1 MDKEKNEFK
10 SWKDLRIGITGAS
23 GALGSSL
30 AKDFR
35 EAGSYVIGL
44 TSKKIDDIDMGISNL
59 PHEWV
64 KWQCGEEKNI
74 SNIIKSLDILI
85 LNHGINYQGNQNNNS
100 IINSIEINALSIF
113 RFIELIESFSG
124 LNSTTKRYR
133 EIWINTSEAEIQPA
147 LSPTYELSK
156 RLIGQIISIKMR
168 KYIFKKNSN
177 LKIRK
182 IILGPFKSRLNP
194 IGILNSE
201 TVSKKIVKIGKQ
213 NSHLI
218 IITPNPITY
227 LIIPIN
233 EYLRYL
239 YYWLTEKI

>member
-100 IINSIEINALSIF
+100 IINFGSSILPIALI
-113 RFIELIESFSG
+113 SG
-124 LNSTTKRYR
+124 A
-133 EIWINTSEAEIQPA
+133 I
-147 LSPTYELSK
+147 
-156 RLIGQIISIKMR
+156 
-168 KYIFKKNSN
+168 
-177 LKIRK
+177 
-182 IILGPFKSRLNP
+182 LNP
-194 IGILNSE
+194 ISF
-201 TVSKKIVKIGKQ
+201 VDKIVPLRFNFLSIAF
-213 NSHLI
+213 
-218 IITPNPITY
+218 NP
-227 LIIPIN
+227 LFFVLVN
-233 EYLRYL
+233 FGR
-239 YYWLTEKI
+239 